1 MPLSA
6 NAYGTVA
13 EVEAYT
19 SHLIESGS
27 TFSAT
32 TRPTLAQVEQFIE
45 RRSAM
50 LNGCLAAAGY
60 VTPVPVSAVQARLTL
75 DHYVVMGASGDCE
88 LTMRSAGYDADNDNR
103 RENKFLS
110 EFEHGC
116 TYVGTGAFAALG
128 APKSGASSPI
138 NGLYV
143 GGRTVGG
150 QPLRPI
156 FGRTGLGNNPTRNSP
171 RRELPWNEEAEA

>member
-19 SHLIESGS
+19 SHLIEAGATYS
-27 TFSAT
+27 TS

-50 LNGCLAAAGY
+50 LNGCLAEQGY
-60 VTPVPVSAVQARLTL
+60 ITPVTTAQAKLVL
-75 DHYVVMGASGDCE
+75 DYYAVMGASGDCE
-88 LTMRSAGYDADNDNR
+88 LSMRSAGYDAEDGNR
-103 RENKFLS
+103 RENKFLK
-110 EFEHGC
+110 EFEAGC
-116 TYVGTGAFAALG
+116 AYIATGAFAALG

-138 NGLYV
+138 SGLYV
-143 GGRTVGG
+143 GGRAMGG

-156 FGRTGLGNNPTRNSP
+156 FGRTGLGNDPTRNSP
-171 RRELPWNEEAEA
+171 RREPPWNEEE